1 MRSATNVTLALC
13 ASLNTALAS
22 ASTKRQ
28 NDLCSTGSV
37 RTAAANKCIDISD
50 FHREISYDI
59 AADIAQRSSQ
69 SICSATHGCTRGVHW
84 QIPPW
89 EGNCSNAASY
99 NDVLRALDSQL
110 YKVLG
115 GKVCEAECV
124 RIGKG
129 GEWELHLTI
138 GTNAAAVTNQVS
150 GQYLVDIAGSC

>member
-1 MRSATNVTLALC
+1 MRSTAGVTLALC
-13 ASLNTALAS
+13 ASLNPALAS
-22 ASTKRQ
+22 ASSKKTPTVD
-28 NDLCSTGSV
+28 NH
-37 RTAAANKCIDISD
+37 CIDITD

-69 SICSATHGCTRGVHW
+69 SICSATHGRTRGVHW
-84 QIPPW
+84 QVPAW

-99 NDVLRALDSQL
+99 DDVLKALDSQL

-129 GEWELHLTI
+129 GEWELHVTI
-138 GTNAAAVTNQVS
+138 GTSAAAVTNQVS
-150 GQYLVDIAGSC
+150 GLSILDVGT